1 MIFDEVVEPF
11 LHLLGGLGEPLLVE
25 RVHQHDLV
33 VDQRSADGRAAHTH
47 IEFELLTSVAD
58 PDSLVIDTDP
68 VPDPSI
74 IKQNSKKNMDSY
86 SFATSLSFI
95 FEK

>member
-1 MIFDEVVEPF
+1 MIFDEVVEPL

-47 IEFELLTSVAD
+47 RIQASVLTSVAD
-58 PDSLVIDTDP
+58 PDP
-68 VPDPSI
+68 
-74 IKQNSKKNMDSY
+74 
-86 SFATSLSFI
+86 
-95 FEK
+95 

>member
-1 MIFDEVVEPF
+1 MIFDEVVEPL

-47 IEFELLTSVAD
+47 RI
-58 PDSLVIDTDP
+58 
-68 VPDPSI
+68 
-74 IKQNSKKNMDSY
+74 
-86 SFATSLSFI
+86 
-95 FEK
+95 